1 MDEKRIEDRQLAF
14 LVDGDNASATLIEEM
29 LAEASK
35 YGSVI
40 IRRVYGN
47 WTAGGQVNTW
57 KTKLKEYALTPYQ
70 QFPNI
75 SNRHVTKNATDIAL
89 IIDAMDILH
98 DGIVKGFVIVSS
110 DSDYTSLAIKIRE
123 HGLFVIGIGKKE
135 THDSFR
141 RACDVFVSTENL
153 GKEEAEEEDREMA
166 RAPRS
171 AARPKKTPRDAIDI
185 LNKAFEY
192 AVNDDGRA
200 LNGDIGAALRRLDP
214 AFDTRTYGKA
224 SLLNLIDE
232 LDNVFEVERSDHGAI
247 YVRRR
252 GEARTSPPPERCPPC
267 PPAPARAE
275 EPRAAAEGRTPRDAL
290 SILNRAFDAAEKNR
304 DGSVD
309 TFRLFKAAKKVDPG
323 FDSAQYGKE
332 KISHLLEALP
342 EQFVIHR
349 RGKSMLVMRVE
360 KAEEEIEAPPLPA
373 DEPRPVVEEVP
384 EPAVVEAPEPEIPAS
399 GGPQRSQIDALK
411 VVTAAFDKVAKDDG
425 LAYLPQ
431 LSKEVKR
438 LDEGLDFKVFGKA
451 GLREFL
457 EEFDDVFTL
466 HKKGRNIY
474 VSKRKGKR
482 QAQPLSDL
490 VR

>member
-47 WTAGGQVNTW
+47 WTGGGQVSNW
-57 KTKLKEYALTPYQ
+57 KAKLKEFALTPYQ

-123 HGLFVIGIGKKE
+123 HGLFVIGIGRKE

-153 GKEEAEEEDREMA
+153 GKEQDDSDEGAKEKDR
-166 RAPRS
+166 PRGQRKQ
-171 AARPKKTPRDAIDI
+171 RPVRDALEL
-185 LNKAFEY
+185 LNRAFDS

-214 AFDTRTYGKA
+214 GFDTRTYGKP
-224 SLLNLIDE
+224 SLLNLIEE
-232 LDNVFEVERSDHGAI
+232 LDDVFEVERFDRGAI
-247 YVRRR
+247 YVQRK
-252 GEARTSPPPERCPPC
+252 GEKKGPEEERTKEAAPEPTCARPPEEAIP
-267 PPAPARAE
+267 
-275 EPRAAAEGRTPRDAL
+275 L
-290 SILNRAFDAAEKNR
+290 MNRAYEASEKAS
-304 DGSVD
+304 DGWVD
-309 TFRLFKAAKKVDPG
+309 TFKLFKTARKIDPS
-323 FDSAQYGKE
+323 FDSSLYGKE

-342 EQFVIHR
+342 SHFVLNR
-349 RGKSMLVMRVE
+349 KGKSMLVRPVA
-360 KAEEEIEAPPLPA
+360 KAEEEIGTAPEVIQP
-373 DEPRPVVEEVP
+373 VEEP
-384 EPAVVEAPEPEIPAS
+384 AQSEPVQPDPAAEAEPELRPME
-399 GGPQRSQIDALK
+399 
-411 VVTAAFDKVAKDDG
+411 VVRLVTKAFEATVKDDG
-425 LAYLPQ
+425 RAFLPQ
-431 LSKEVKR
+431 MSKELKR
-438 LDEGLDFKVFGKA
+438 IAPELDFKSMGKS

-457 EEFDDVFTL
+457 EEYADLFTL
-466 HKKGRNIY
+466 QKEGRNVY
-474 VSKRKGKR
+474 VSKRKGR
-482 QAQPLSDL
+482 RPARPISEL

>member
-14 LVDGDNASATLIEEM
+14 LVDGDNAQATMIEEM

-47 WTAGGQVNTW
+47 WTATGQVNSW
-57 KTKLKEYALTPYQ
+57 KTKLKEYALSPYQ

-75 SNRHVTKNATDIAL
+75 SNRYVTKNATDIAL

-153 GKEEAEEEDREMA
+153 GKEEEKE
-166 RAPRS
+166 APQ
-171 AARPKKTPRDAIDI
+171 APKGHARPRKSPRDAVEI
-185 LNKAFEY
+185 LNRAFDY

-232 LDNVFEVERSDHGAI
+232 MDDVFEVERANHGAI
-247 YVRRR
+247 YVRRKGDGQVPPVVEEKR
-252 GEARTSPPPERCPPC
+252 PMARERAEA
-267 PPAPARAE
+267 APAG
-275 EPRAAAEGRTPRDAL
+275 PCRTANEAL
-290 SILNRAFDAAEKNR
+290 PLLLEAYRIVDKNS
-304 DGSVD
+304 DGTAD
-309 TFRLFKAAKKVDPG
+309 TFRLFKAAKKVDPT
-323 FDSAQYGKE
+323 FDSINYGKE

-342 EQFVIHR
+342 SHFVLSR
-349 RGKSMLVMRVE
+349 KGKSMLVRKVERAE
-360 KAEEEIEAPPLPA
+360 KAEEEIEPEAPQEI
-373 DEPRPVVEEVP
+373 EPDVP
-384 EPAVVEAPEPEIPAS
+384 ESPEPVAPSAPA
-399 GGPQRSQIDALK
+399 RSNIDILK
-411 VVTAAFDKVAKDDG
+411 VVSEAFDKVVKDDG

-431 LSKEVKR
+431 MSKEVKR
-438 LDEGLDFKVFGKA
+438 IEPELDFRSAGKA

-457 EEFDDVFTL
+457 EEFADVFTL

-474 VSKRKGKR
+474 VSRRKGRRPSQNISEMVK
-482 QAQPLSDL
+482 
-490 VR
+490 

>member
-14 LVDGDNASATLIEEM
+14 LVDGDNASATMIEEM

-47 WTAGGQVNTW
+47 WTAGGQVNSW
-57 KTKLKEYALTPYQ
+57 KTKLKEYALSPYQ

-123 HGLFVIGIGKKE
+123 HGLFVIGIGRKE

-153 GKEEAEEEDREMA
+153 GKEAEEEEEDKEA
-166 RAPRS
+166 PRAPKGH
-171 AARPKKTPRDAIDI
+171 ARPRKTPRDAIDI
-185 LNKAFEY
+185 LNRAFDY

-214 AFDTRTYGKA
+214 AFDTRTFGKS

-232 LDNVFEVERSDHGAI
+232 LDDVFEVERADHGAI
-247 YVRRR
+247 YVRKKDGSRPAPV
-252 GEARTSPPPERCPPC
+252 EDRCPP
-267 PPAPARAE
+267 PASR
-275 EPRAAAEGRTPRDAL
+275 EPTVAAVPGGRTAHDAL
-290 SILNRAFDAAEKNR
+290 PLLLQAYEAVDKNS
-304 DGSVD
+304 DGTVD
-309 TFRLFKAAKKVDPG
+309 TFRMFKAAKKVDPN
-323 FDSAQYGKE
+323 FDSAHYGKE
-332 KISHLLEALP
+332 KISHLMEALP
-342 EQFVIHR
+342 EHFTLLR
-349 RGKSMLVMRVE
+349 RGKSMLVKRTE
-360 KAEEEIEAPPLPA
+360 KAEEEIEEVIPSEGPVIEPAPQEEGPEA
-373 DEPRPVVEEVP
+373 AEPVRPV
-384 EPAVVEAPEPEIPAS
+384 
-399 GGPQRSQIDALK
+399 SQIDLLK
-411 VVTAAFDKVAKDDG
+411 VVTSAFENVVKDDG

-431 LSKEVKR
+431 VSKELKR
-438 LDEGLDFKVFGKA
+438 LDPELDFKDHGKA

-457 EEFDDVFTL
+457 EEFSDVFTL

-474 VSKRKGKR
+474 VSKRKGR
-482 QAQPLSDL
+482 RPAQHISEL

>member
-35 YGSVI
+35 YGSII

-110 DSDYTSLAIKIRE
+110 DSDYTSLAINIRE
-123 HGLFVIGIGKKE
+123 PGLFVIGFGKKE

-153 GKEEAEEEDREMA
+153 GKEPEEEDKE
-166 RAPRS
+166 APQ
-171 AARPKKTPRDAIDI
+171 APKGHAKPKRLPRDAIDI
-185 LNKAFEY
+185 LNRAFEY

-214 AFDTRTYGKA
+214 AFDTRTYGKQ
-224 SLLNLIDE
+224 SLLNLINE
-232 LDNVFEVERSDHGAI
+232 LDDIYEVERSDRGAI
-247 YVRRR
+247 YVRRK
-252 GEARTSPPPERCPPC
+252 GEHL
-267 PPAPARAE
+267 PPALEERPASLEKVLEDRSGQN
-275 EPRAAAEGRTPRDAL
+275 GRSAIDAL
-290 SILNRAFDAAEKNR
+290 PLLLEAYKIVDKNG
-304 DGSVD
+304 DGTVE
-309 TFRLFKAAKKVDPG
+309 TFRLFKAAKKLDPS
-323 FDSAQYGKE
+323 FDSMNYGKE

-342 EQFVIHR
+342 GHFELLGR
-349 RGKSMLVMRVE
+349 RGKSMLARRVDK
-360 KAEEEIEAPPLPA
+360 KAEEEIVESEERPSPEEEQPA
-373 DEPRPVVEEVP
+373 IVQEEVP
-384 EPAVVEAPEPEIPAS
+384 EAVPLIDPRPS
-399 GGPQRSQIDALK
+399 QKSQIDLLK
-411 VVTAAFDKVAKDDG
+411 VVTSAFDNTVKDDG
-425 LAYLPQ
+425 RSYLPQ
-431 LSKEVKR
+431 MSKEVKR
-438 LDEGLDFKVFGKA
+438 LDPSVDFKSHGKA
-451 GLREFL
+451 SLREYL
-457 EEFDDVFTL
+457 EEFSDVFNL
-466 HKKGRNIY
+466 HKEGRNIY

-482 QAQPLSDL
+482 PSQHISEL

>member
-14 LVDGDNASATLIEEM
+14 LVDGDNASATMIEDM

-57 KTKLKEYALTPYQ
+57 KTKLKDYALTPYQ

-141 RACDVFVSTENL
+141 RACDVFVTTENL
-153 GKEEAEEEDREMA
+153 GKEPEEFEEKERD
-166 RAPRS
+166 
-171 AARPKKTPRDAIDI
+171 RPKGPRKQRHVRDALEL
-185 LNKAFEY
+185 LNRAFEH

-214 AFDTRTYGKA
+214 AFDTRTYGKS
-224 SLLNLIDE
+224 SLLNLIEE
-232 LDNVFEVERSDHGAI
+232 LDDVFEVERFDRGAI
-247 YVRRR
+247 YVRRK
-252 GEARTSPPPERCPPC
+252 GEGPAERPVERRVREEAAPPQ
-267 PPAPARAE
+267 PAP
-275 EPRAAAEGRTPRDAL
+275 PAAAECACMTPADAL
-290 SILNRAFDAAEKNR
+290 PILNRAFDATDKTKEGWA
-304 DGSVD
+304 D
-309 TFRLFKAAKKVDPG
+309 TFRLFKTARKIDPS
-323 FDSAQYGKE
+323 FDSAKFGKE

-342 EQFVIHR
+342 SHFVLNR
-349 RGKSMLVMRVE
+349 RGKSMMVRRAE
-360 KAEEEIEAPPLPA
+360 RAEEEIDAPVAAPVEATPVEEAPVYQTPTDLGEMDVIRLVTKA
-373 DEPRPVVEEVP
+373 L
-384 EPAVVEAPEPEIPAS
+384 EA
-399 GGPQRSQIDALK
+399 
-411 VVTAAFDKVAKDDG
+411 TAKDDG
-425 LAYLPQ
+425 RAFLPQ
-431 LSKEVKR
+431 MSKELKR
-438 LDEGLDFKVFGKA
+438 LAPELDLKSRGKA
-451 GLREFL
+451 SLREYL
-457 EEFDDVFTL
+457 EEYDDLFTI
-466 HKKGRNIY
+466 HKEGRNVY
-474 VSKRKGKR
+474 VSKRKGR
-482 QAQPLSDL
+482 RPSRPISEL

>member
-14 LVDGDNASATLIEEM
+14 LVDGDNASATMIEEM

-47 WTAGGQVNTW
+47 WTAGGQVNSW
-57 KTKLKEYALTPYQ
+57 KLKLKEYALSPYQ

-75 SNRHVTKNATDIAL
+75 SNRYVTKNATDIAL

-153 GKEEAEEEDREMA
+153 GKDAEEEEDKEA
-166 RAPRS
+166 PRAPKGH
-171 AARPKKTPRDAIDI
+171 ARPRKTPRDAADI
-185 LNKAFEY
+185 LNRAFEY

-214 AFDTRTYGKA
+214 AFDTRTFGKA

-232 LDNVFEVERSDHGAI
+232 LDDVFEVERASNGAI
-247 YVRRR
+247 YIRKKDGSRPV
-252 GEARTSPPPERCPPC
+252 PPPEVICPPC
-267 PPAPARAE
+267 LEKELAKVVST
-275 EPRAAAEGRTPRDAL
+275 GRTAHDAL
-290 SILNRAFDAAEKNR
+290 PLLLQAYEAVDKNS
-304 DGSVD
+304 DGSAD
-309 TFRLFKAAKKVDPG
+309 TFRLFKAAKRIDPN
-323 FDSAQYGKE
+323 FDSANFGKE

-342 EQFVIHR
+342 GHFMLLR
-349 RGKSMLVMRVE
+349 RGKSMLVKKVE
-360 KAEEEIEAPPLPA
+360 KAEEEIEDVLPPV
-373 DEPRPVVEEVP
+373 EPVP
-384 EPAVVEAPEPEIPAS
+384 VEAPMGEPEPEPEPLEAR
-399 GGPQRSQIDALK
+399 GPVRSQIDLLK
-411 VVTAAFDKVAKDDG
+411 VITSAFDNVVKDDG
-425 LAYLPQ
+425 LAFLPQ
-431 LSKEVKR
+431 LSKEVKH
-438 LDEGLDFKVFGKA
+438 LDPQIDFKSHGKA

-457 EEFDDVFTL
+457 EEFNDVFTL

-482 QAQPLSDL
+482 PAQHISEL

>member
-14 LVDGDNASATLIEEM
+14 LVDGDNASATMIEDM

-57 KTKLKEYALTPYQ
+57 KAKLKEYALTPYQ

-98 DGIVKGFVIVSS
+98 DSIVKGFVIVSS

-153 GKEEAEEEDREMA
+153 GKVQEEADGEEEKERD
-166 RAPRS
+166 
-171 AARPKKTPRDAIDI
+171 RPKGQRKQRPAKDALEL
-185 LNKAFEY
+185 LNRAFES

-214 AFDTRTYGKA
+214 GFDTRTYGKS
-224 SLLNLIDE
+224 SLLNLIEE
-232 LDNVFEVERSDHGAI
+232 LDDVFEVERFDRGAI
-247 YVRRR
+247 YVQRKGEKPVR
-252 GEARTSPPPERCPPC
+252 EARKDLPTPESPAQCSCSPE
-267 PPAPARAE
+267 
-275 EPRAAAEGRTPRDAL
+275 DAL
-290 SILNRAFDAAEKNR
+290 PLLNRAYEAAEKQS
-304 DGSVD
+304 DGWVD
-309 TFRLFKAAKKVDPG
+309 TFKLFKTARKIDPA
-323 FDSAQYGKE
+323 FDSVIYGKE

-342 EQFVIHR
+342 SHFVLNR
-349 RGKSMLVMRVE
+349 RGKIMMVRRAD
-360 KAEEEIEAPPLPA
+360 KAEEEIENAVPELIAPAEEATALVAEPA
-373 DEPRPVVEEVP
+373 KP
-384 EPAVVEAPEPEIPAS
+384 EPAIRGMDAVRLVTKAFEAT
-399 GGPQRSQIDALK
+399 
-411 VVTAAFDKVAKDDG
+411 VKDDG
-425 LAYLPQ
+425 RAFLPQ
-431 LSKEVKR
+431 MSKELKR
-438 LDEGLDFKVFGKA
+438 IAPDLDLKSLGKNS
-451 GLREFL
+451 LREFL
-457 EEFDDVFTL
+457 EEYADLFTL
-466 HKKGRNIY
+466 EKEGRNVY
-474 VSKRKGKR
+474 VTKRKGR
-482 QAQPLSDL
+482 RPARPITEL

>member
-47 WTAGGQVNTW
+47 WTGGGQVSNW
-57 KTKLKEYALTPYQ
+57 KAKLKEFALTPYQ

-123 HGLFVIGIGKKE
+123 HGLFVIGIGRKE

-153 GKEEAEEEDREMA
+153 GKEQDDSDEGAKEKDR
-166 RAPRS
+166 PRGQRKQ
-171 AARPKKTPRDAIDI
+171 RPVRDALEL
-185 LNKAFEY
+185 LNRAFDS

-214 AFDTRTYGKA
+214 GFDTRTYGKP
-224 SLLNLIDE
+224 SLLNLIEE
-232 LDNVFEVERSDHGAI
+232 LDDVFEVERFDRGAI
-247 YVRRR
+247 YVQRK
-252 GEARTSPPPERCPPC
+252 GEKKGPEEERTKEAAPACTCARPPEEALPMMY
-267 PPAPARAE
+267 RAYE
-275 EPRAAAEGRTPRDAL
+275 
-290 SILNRAFDAAEKNR
+290 AAEKAP
-304 DGSVD
+304 DGWVD
-309 TFRLFKAAKKVDPG
+309 TFKLFKAARKLDPS
-323 FDSAQYGKE
+323 FDSSLYGRE

-342 EQFVIHR
+342 SHFALNR
-349 RGKSMLVMRVE
+349 RGKSMLVRPVA
-360 KAEEEIEAPPLPA
+360 KVEEEIGTVPEVIQP
-373 DEPRPVVEEVP
+373 VEEPAQPDPVQP
-384 EPAVVEAPEPEIPAS
+384 EPAAEAGSELRPMEVVRLVTKAFEAA
-399 GGPQRSQIDALK
+399 
-411 VVTAAFDKVAKDDG
+411 VKDDG
-425 LAYLPQ
+425 RAFLPQ
-431 LSKEVKR
+431 MSKELKR
-438 LDEGLDFKVFGKA
+438 IAPELDFKSMGKS

-457 EEFDDVFTL
+457 EEYADLFTL
-466 HKKGRNIY
+466 QKEGRNVY
-474 VSKRKGKR
+474 VSKRKGR
-482 QAQPLSDL
+482 RPARPISEL

>member
-47 WTAGGQVNTW
+47 WTGGGQVNNW
-57 KTKLKEYALTPYQ
+57 KAKLKEYALTPYQ

-123 HGLFVIGIGKKE
+123 HGLFVIGIGKKD

-153 GKEEAEEEDREMA
+153 GKEHDEADGTEEKEKDRS
-166 RAPRS
+166 RGQRKQ
-171 AARPKKTPRDAIDI
+171 RPVRDALEL
-185 LNKAFEY
+185 LNRAFDS

-214 AFDTRTYGKA
+214 GFDTRTYGKS
-224 SLLNLIDE
+224 SLLNLIEE
-232 LDNVFEVERSDHGAI
+232 LDDVFEVERLDRGAI
-247 YVRRR
+247 YVQRK
-252 GEARTSPPPERCPPC
+252 GERAEKRLEKEQQTEVAPGECTCVKPPE
-267 PPAPARAE
+267 
-275 EPRAAAEGRTPRDAL
+275 DAL
-290 SILNRAFDAAEKNR
+290 DLLKKAYEMAER
-304 DGSVD
+304 SSDGWVD
-309 TFRLFKAAKKVDPG
+309 TFKLFKTARKIDPS
-323 FDSAQYGKE
+323 FDSTIYGKE

-342 EQFVIHR
+342 SHFMLNR
-349 RGKSMLVMRVE
+349 KGKSMLVRLVDSKDEHEEMPPEVIVS
-360 KAEEEIEAPPLPA
+360 AEDPAPAEMAPL
-373 DEPRPVVEEVP
+373 
-384 EPAVVEAPEPEIPAS
+384 APEPELRPMEVVRLATK
-399 GGPQRSQIDALK
+399 ALEATVK
-411 VVTAAFDKVAKDDG
+411 DNGRAF
-425 LAYLPQ
+425 LPQ
-431 LSKEVKR
+431 MSKELKR
-438 LDEGLDFKVFGKA
+438 IAPDLDFKSLGKS

-457 EEFDDVFTL
+457 EEYPDLFTL
-466 HKKGRNIY
+466 HKEGRNVY
-474 VSKRKGKR
+474 VSKRKGR
-482 QAQPLSDL
+482 RPTRPISEL

>member
-47 WTAGGQVNTW
+47 WTGGGQVNNW
-57 KTKLKEYALTPYQ
+57 KAKLKEFALTPYQ

-123 HGLFVIGIGKKE
+123 HGLFVIGIGKKD

-153 GKEEAEEEDREMA
+153 GKEQDESDEGEKEKDRS
-166 RAPRS
+166 RGQRKQ
-171 AARPKKTPRDAIDI
+171 RPVRDALEL
-185 LNKAFEY
+185 LNRAFDS

-214 AFDTRTYGKA
+214 GFDTRTYGKP
-224 SLLNLIDE
+224 SLLNLIEE
-232 LDNVFEVERSDHGAI
+232 LDDVFEVERLDRGAI
-247 YVRRR
+247 YVQRK
-252 GEARTSPPPERCPPC
+252 GEKKEPERQRTAEAAPECTCTRPPE
-267 PPAPARAE
+267 E
-275 EPRAAAEGRTPRDAL
+275 AL
-290 SILNRAFDAAEKNR
+290 PLLHQAYDAAEKGP
-304 DGSVD
+304 DGWVD
-309 TFRLFKAAKKVDPG
+309 TFKLFKGARKIDQS
-323 FDSAQYGKE
+323 FDSTLYGKE

-342 EQFVIHR
+342 SHFVLNR
-349 RGKSMLVMRVE
+349 KGKSMLVRPAV
-360 KAEEEIEAPPLPA
+360 KAEEEIEAVP
-373 DEPRPVVEEVP
+373 EVIRSVEEPAPP
-384 EPAVVEAPEPEIPAS
+384 EQPAPVAPVNEPELRPMEVVRLVTKAFEATVKSDGRAFLPQMSKELKRIAPE
-399 GGPQRSQIDALK
+399 
-411 VVTAAFDKVAKDDG
+411 
-425 LAYLPQ
+425 
-431 LSKEVKR
+431 
-438 LDEGLDFKVFGKA
+438 LDFKSLGKS

-457 EEFDDVFTL
+457 EEYADLFTL
-466 HKKGRNIY
+466 HKEGRNVY
-474 VSKRKGKR
+474 VSKRKGR
-482 QAQPLSDL
+482 RPARPISEL

>member
-1 MDEKRIEDRQLAF
+1 MNEKRIEDRQLAF
-14 LVDGDNASATLIEEM
+14 LVDGDNASATHIEDM

-153 GKEEAEEEDREMA
+153 GKGVEEEEDRE
-166 RAPRS
+166 APTPK
-171 AARPKKTPRDAIDI
+171 AHPRPRKVPRDAMDI
-185 LNKAFEY
+185 LNKAFDY

-214 AFDTRTYGKA
+214 AFDTRSYGKP
-224 SLLNLIDE
+224 SLLNLIEE
-232 LDNVFEVERSDHGAI
+232 LDDVFEVERSDHGAI
-247 YVRRR
+247 FVRRAGDKKLSPTPSGPCPAPER
-252 GEARTSPPPERCPPC
+252 REGEAAPAPERS
-267 PPAPARAE
+267 
-275 EPRAAAEGRTPRDAL
+275 EGRTALDAL
-290 SILNRAFDAAEKNR
+290 PLLNQAYEAAEKNR
-304 DGSVD
+304 DGTVD
-309 TFRLFKAAKKVDPG
+309 TFRLFKVARKIDPS
-323 FDSAQYGKE
+323 FDSAKYGKE

-342 EQFVIHR
+342 SHFTLLR
-349 RGKSMLVMRVE
+349 RGKNMLVQKVQRVE
-360 KAEEEIEAPPLPA
+360 PEELLPTPEPMPAEEP
-373 DEPRPVVEEVP
+373 
-384 EPAVVEAPEPEIPAS
+384 APEPEARPEPMVPI
-399 GGPQRSQIDALK
+399 RSQIDVLK
-411 VVTAAFDKVAKDDG
+411 IITAAFDAVVKDDG
-425 LAYLPQ
+425 TAFLPQ
-431 LSKEVKR
+431 ISKEVKR
-438 LDEGLDFKVFGKA
+438 LAPDLDFKDYGKK
-451 GLREFL
+451 GVREFI
-457 EEFDDVFTL
+457 EEFDDIFTIT
-466 HKKGRNIY
+466 KNGRNVY
-474 VSKRKGKR
+474 GSRRKGKR
-482 QAQPLSDL
+482 QSRPISEL

>member
-35 YGSVI
+35 YGSII

-47 WTAGGQVNTW
+47 WTVGGQVNTW

-153 GKEEAEEEDREMA
+153 GKEPEEEEDKEA
-166 RAPRS
+166 PQAPRS
-171 AARPKKTPRDAIDI
+171 HAKPRRVPRDAIDI
-185 LNKAFEY
+185 LNRAFEY

-214 AFDTRTYGKA
+214 AFDTRTYGKQ
-224 SLLNLIDE
+224 SLLNLINE
-232 LDNVFEVERSDHGAI
+232 LDDLYEVERSDRGAI
-247 YVRRR
+247 YVRRK
-252 GEARTSPPPERCPPC
+252 GEPL
-267 PPAPARAE
+267 PPALE
-275 EPRAAAEGRTPRDAL
+275 EKPLNQVKGLEDRSGQNGRSAIDAL
-290 SILNRAFDAAEKNR
+290 PLLLEAYNIVEKNG
-304 DGSVD
+304 DGTVE
-309 TFRLFKAAKKVDPG
+309 TFRLFKAAKKLDPG
-323 FDSAQYGKE
+323 FDSLNYGKE

-342 EQFVIHR
+342 GHFELLGR
-349 RGKSMLVMRVE
+349 RGKSMLARRVDK
-360 KAEEEIEAPPLPA
+360 KAEEEIVESEEMPAP
-373 DEPRPVVEEVP
+373 EPEQPTIVQEEVP
-384 EPAVVEAPEPEIPAS
+384 EAAPLIEPRSP
-399 GGPQRSQIDALK
+399 PKSQIDLLK
-411 VVTAAFDKVAKDDG
+411 VVTSAFENTVKDDG
-425 LAYLPQ
+425 RSYLPQ
-431 LSKEVKR
+431 MSKEVKR
-438 LDEGLDFKVFGKA
+438 LDPTVDFKSHGKA
-451 GLREFL
+451 GLREYL
-457 EEFDDVFTL
+457 EEFSDVFTL
-466 HKKGRNIY
+466 HKEGRNIY

-482 QAQPLSDL
+482 PSQHISEL